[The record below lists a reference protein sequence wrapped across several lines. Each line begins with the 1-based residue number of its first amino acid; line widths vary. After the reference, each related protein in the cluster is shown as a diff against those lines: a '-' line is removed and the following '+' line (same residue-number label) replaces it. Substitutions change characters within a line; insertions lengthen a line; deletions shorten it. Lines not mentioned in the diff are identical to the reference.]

1 MEERRDRK
9 GNPHGKREGIL
20 EQKFNTKKR
29 VQPIGKPHEKFPPI
43 DERETISTA
52 RYREQIWTPDIK
64 FWCRVSNRNIGH
76 KRN

>member
-64 FWCRVSNRNIGH
+64 FWCRVSNRNIGN

>member
-52 RYREQIWTPDIK
+52 RYREKIWTTDIN
-64 FWCRVSNRNIGH
+64 FCFRVSNRNIGN